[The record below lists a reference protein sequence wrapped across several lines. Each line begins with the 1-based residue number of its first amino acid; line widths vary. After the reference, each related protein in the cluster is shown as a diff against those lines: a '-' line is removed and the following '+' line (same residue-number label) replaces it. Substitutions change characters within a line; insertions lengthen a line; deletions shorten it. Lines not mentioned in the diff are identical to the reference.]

1 MDLGLMF
8 NLEPIIIIDFIDSFL
23 AMIFNVAQEP
33 ELQEWGNEVI
43 TGLVEDTEN
52 KITNQLGYDPTG

>member
-8 NLEPIIIIDFIDSFL
+8 NLEPIIIIDFIDLFL